1 MSIRAGVVVPVSF
14 HEVDC
19 SPDTKTCAKSDN
31 KSLKYTNCAVKKCH
45 KFFLLDLCLSAMHV
59 FDTLLSRL

>member
-19 SPDTKTCAKSDN
+19 SPDTKTCTKSYYE
-31 KSLKYTNCAVKKCH
+31 SLKYAYCAVEKCQN
-45 KFFLLDLCLSAMHV
+45 V
-59 FDTLLSRL
+59 NPP